1 MKTNTLSNLSGV
13 NAETI
18 RKYRDRSLLRPA
30 CNPENGYY
38 EYSQADFLNLLYIRK
53 LRGANLSIDSI
64 AGTYVCDESES
75 LRQEYEK
82 TLEDLQK
89 QIRQLKRKEMMLRLT
104 YRHYERDAAST
115 GKISE
120 ILFTLVINIRKE
132 FFEAESLPERIPF
145 RIGMGTYQD
154 VLEEEQISIPE
165 EAAVFPEG
173 RYVSFFL
180 AIDNLQSFESGKLD
194 EVRKYLKENG
204 LQPASDTT
212 AYLGKRP
219 AARQRYHGLSLP
231 RHLCRHGLS
240 LPLLRPVTGKGKL
253 KFKDSCSKFRDD
265 IKNSCR
271 AAGAF
276 LSVFQ
281 AVERGGDAA
290 AAGNKRG
297 GGFAV
302 QRDDR
307 GRAQQTAE
315 VHPVAD
321 RGRRSCPDQP
331 NRHRS
336 WPPAYPSAG
345 RLPRRRGSSRRPPRR
360 G

>member
-120 ILFTLVINIRKE
+120 IESFGTKYDMYFESELIPEEMNAWIRNVDLFTLVINIRKE

-180 AIDNLQSFESGKLD
+180 AIDNLQSFESRKLD
-194 EVRKYLKENG
+194 EVRRYLKENN
-204 LQPASDTT
+204 LQPDSDTT
-212 AYLGKRP
+212 AYLYRVTFADTG
-219 AARQRYHGLSLP
+219 YHFHFCV
-231 RHLCRHGLS
+231 R
-240 LPLLRPVTGKGKL
+240 LRVK
-253 KFKDSCSKFRDD
+253 
-265 IKNSCR
+265 
-271 AAGAF
+271 
-276 LSVFQ
+276 
-281 AVERGGDAA
+281 
-290 AAGNKRG
+290 
-297 GGFAV
+297 
-302 QRDDR
+302 
-307 GRAQQTAE
+307 
-315 VHPVAD
+315 
-321 RGRRSCPDQP
+321 
-331 NRHRS
+331 
-336 WPPAYPSAG
+336 
-345 RLPRRRGSSRRPPRR
+345 
-360 G
+360 

>member
-18 RKYRDRSLLRPA
+18 RKYRDRGLLRPE

-64 AGTYVCDESES
+64 EGTYVCEESEP
-75 LRQEYEK
+75 LCREYEK

-120 ILFTLVINIRKE
+120 IESFGTKYDMYFESEVIPEEMNAWIRNVDLFTLVINIRKE

-180 AIDNLQSFESGKLD
+180 AIDNLQSFEGGKLD
-194 EVRKYLKENG
+194 EVRRYLKENG
-204 LQPASDTT
+204 LQPDSDTT
-212 AYLGKRP
+212 AYLYRVTFADTG
-219 AARQRYHGLSLP
+219 YHFHFCV
-231 RHLCRHGLS
+231 R
-240 LPLLRPVTGKGKL
+240 LRVK
-253 KFKDSCSKFRDD
+253 
-265 IKNSCR
+265 
-271 AAGAF
+271 
-276 LSVFQ
+276 
-281 AVERGGDAA
+281 
-290 AAGNKRG
+290 
-297 GGFAV
+297 
-302 QRDDR
+302 
-307 GRAQQTAE
+307 
-315 VHPVAD
+315 
-321 RGRRSCPDQP
+321 
-331 NRHRS
+331 
-336 WPPAYPSAG
+336 
-345 RLPRRRGSSRRPPRR
+345 
-360 G
+360 

>member
-120 ILFTLVINIRKE
+120 IESFGTKYDMYFESEVIPEEMNAWIRNVDLFTLVINIR
-132 FFEAESLPERIPF
+132 R
-145 RIGMGTYQD
+145 
-154 VLEEEQISIPE
+154 
-165 EAAVFPEG
+165 
-173 RYVSFFL
+173 SF
-180 AIDNLQSFESGKLD
+180 
-194 EVRKYLKENG
+194 
-204 LQPASDTT
+204 
-212 AYLGKRP
+212 
-219 AARQRYHGLSLP
+219 
-231 RHLCRHGLS
+231 
-240 LPLLRPVTGKGKL
+240 LRP
-253 KFKDSCSKFRDD
+253 RA
-265 IKNSCR
+265 CR
-271 AAGAF
+271 
-276 LSVFQ
+276 S
-281 AVERGGDAA
+281 
-290 AAGNKRG
+290 
-297 GGFAV
+297 GF
-302 QRDDR
+302 
-307 GRAQQTAE
+307 
-315 VHPVAD
+315 
-321 RGRRSCPDQP
+321 
-331 NRHRS
+331 
-336 WPPAYPSAG
+336 PSASAWG
-345 RLPRRRGSSRRPPRR
+345 PIRMCWKKSRFPYRKRRPCSPR
-360 G
+360 GAM

>member
-120 ILFTLVINIRKE
+120 I
-132 FFEAESLPERIPF
+132 ESF
-145 RIGMGTYQD
+145 GTKYD
-154 VLEEEQISIPE
+154 M
-165 EAAVFPEG
+165 
-173 RYVSFFL
+173 Y
-180 AIDNLQSFESGKLD
+180 FES
-194 EVRKYLKENG
+194 EVIPPVCYF
-204 LQPASDTT
+204 LQ
-212 AYLGKRP
+212 R
-219 AARQRYHGLSLP
+219 
-231 RHLCRHGLS
+231 
-240 LPLLRPVTGKGKL
+240 
-253 KFKDSCSKFRDD
+253 
-265 IKNSCR
+265 
-271 AAGAF
+271 
-276 LSVFQ
+276 
-281 AVERGGDAA
+281 
-290 AAGNKRG
+290 
-297 GGFAV
+297 
-302 QRDDR
+302 
-307 GRAQQTAE
+307 
-315 VHPVAD
+315 
-321 RGRRSCPDQP
+321 
-331 NRHRS
+331 
-336 WPPAYPSAG
+336 
-345 RLPRRRGSSRRPPRR
+345 
-360 G
+360 

>member
-64 AGTYVCDESES
+64 ADTYVCDESES

-120 ILFTLVINIRKE
+120 IESFGTKYDMYFESDVIPEEMNAWIRNVDLFTLVINIRKE

-145 RIGMGTYQD
+145 RIGIGTYQE
-154 VLEEEQISIPE
+154 VLEEEQIAIPE
-165 EAAVFPEG
+165 QAAVFPEG

-180 AIDNLQSFESGKLD
+180 EIDNLQSFESRKLD
-194 EVRKYLKENG
+194 EVRRYLKENN
-204 LQPASDTT
+204 LQPDSDTT
-212 AYLGKRP
+212 AYLYRVTFADTG
-219 AARQRYHGLSLP
+219 YHFHFCV
-231 RHLCRHGLS
+231 R
-240 LPLLRPVTGKGKL
+240 LR
-253 KFKDSCSKFRDD
+253 
-265 IKNSCR
+265 
-271 AAGAF
+271 
-276 LSVFQ
+276 
-281 AVERGGDAA
+281 VE
-290 AAGNKRG
+290 
-297 GGFAV
+297 
-302 QRDDR
+302 
-307 GRAQQTAE
+307 
-315 VHPVAD
+315 
-321 RGRRSCPDQP
+321 
-331 NRHRS
+331 
-336 WPPAYPSAG
+336 
-345 RLPRRRGSSRRPPRR
+345 
-360 G
+360 